1 MSFITYIL
9 CGLLGGVL
17 GGMGL
22 GGGTV
27 LIPLLTILVGVSQHS
42 AQGANLLSFIPMSI
56 IALVIHV
63 KNKLIDY
70 KWLLYMILPGVAT
83 CIIGCYLAKAMNADL
98 LKRCFGGFLVLLSI
112 TQLLYQSAN
121 KREK

>member
-1 MSFITYIL
+1 L

-83 CIIGCYLAKAMNADL
+83 CII
-98 LKRCFGGFLVLLSI
+98 V
-112 TQLLYQSAN
+112 
-121 KREK
+121 